1 MACKPL
7 ALIITGIL
15 LTPNFATA
23 NTTISKGNSNQTAE
37 QAAKELANPNTAYAS
52 LNLKLQYSGG
62 YDGGGDSFAT
72 VLQPTLPFPL
82 DNGDKVIFRP
92 AISYV
97 QNDFNVN
104 MPTSS
109 QHMDQSGVSD
119 VSFDLAY
126 APKMEGG
133 TIAAFGL
140 FASLPTGS
148 SELTADQFAVGP
160 EFMYGKVSA
169 ERVVGVFPS
178 HLYGVSGNGADHS
191 DTRINKTSTQLF
203 WVELL
208 EGGWTVGSAPTLSY
222 DWNKDQ
228 AEIPLNISV
237 SKTTV
242 LNGRPWKFG
251 IEVNYYIE
259 KDEKTRPDFMLSFNI
274 SPVVENKLASLFD

>member
-1 MACKPL
+1 MACKSL
-7 ALIITGIL
+7 AVIMSGLL
-15 LTPNFATA
+15 LTSTVAIA
-23 NTTISKGNSNQTAE
+23 KEESNQTAE

-72 VLQPTLPFPL
+72 VLQPTLPFPME
-82 DNGDKVIFRP
+82 NGDKIIFRP

-104 MPTSS
+104 TPTSS

-119 VSFDLAY
+119 ISFDLAY

-133 TIAAFGL
+133 TIAAFGV

-169 ERVVGVFPS
+169 DRVVGVFPS

-222 DWNKDQ
+222 DWNKEQ

-242 LNGRPWKFG
+242 FNGRPWKFG
-251 IEVNYYIE
+251 IEANYYIE
-259 KDEKTRPDFMLSFNI
+259 KDEKTRPDFMLSFNV

>member
-1 MACKPL
+1 MACKSL
-7 ALIITGIL
+7 AVIMSGLL
-15 LTPNFATA
+15 LTSTVAIA
-23 NTTISKGNSNQTAE
+23 NEESNQTAE

-72 VLQPTLPFPL
+72 VLQPTLPFPME
-82 DNGDKVIFRP
+82 NGDKIIFRP

-104 MPTSS
+104 TPTSS

-119 VSFDLAY
+119 ISFDLAY

-133 TIAAFGL
+133 TIAAFGV

-169 ERVVGVFPS
+169 DRVVGVFPS

-222 DWNKDQ
+222 DWNKEQ

-242 LNGRPWKFG
+242 FNGRPWKFG
-251 IEVNYYIE
+251 IEANYYIE
-259 KDEKTRPDFMLSFNI
+259 KDEKTRPDFMLSFNV
-274 SPVVENKLASLFD
+274 SPVVENKLASLFY

>member
-1 MACKPL
+1 MACKSL
-7 ALIITGIL
+7 AVIMSGLL
-15 LTPNFATA
+15 LTSTVAIA
-23 NTTISKGNSNQTAE
+23 NEESNQTAE

-72 VLQPTLPFPL
+72 VLQPTLPFPM
-82 DNGDKVIFRP
+82 DNGDKIIFRP

-104 MPTSS
+104 TPTSS
-109 QHMDQSGVSD
+109 QHMEQSGVSD
-119 VSFDLAY
+119 ISFDLAY

-133 TIAAFGL
+133 TIAAFGV

-148 SELTADQFAVGP
+148 SELTADQFAIGP

-169 ERVVGVFPS
+169 DRVVGVFPS

-222 DWNKDQ
+222 DWNKEQ

-242 LNGRPWKFG
+242 FNGRPWKFG
-251 IEVNYYIE
+251 IEANYYIE

>member
-1 MACKPL
+1 MACKSL
-7 ALIITGIL
+7 AVIMSGLL
-15 LTPNFATA
+15 LTSTVAIA
-23 NTTISKGNSNQTAE
+23 NEESNQTAE

-72 VLQPTLPFPL
+72 VLQPTLPFPME
-82 DNGDKVIFRP
+82 NGDKIIFRP

-104 MPTSS
+104 TPTSS
-109 QHMDQSGVSD
+109 QYMDQSGVSD
-119 VSFDLAY
+119 ISFDLAY

-133 TIAAFGL
+133 TIAAFGV

-148 SELTADQFAVGP
+148 NELTADQFAVGP

-169 ERVVGVFPS
+169 DRVVGVFPS

-191 DTRINKTSTQLF
+191 DARINKTSTQLF

-222 DWNKDQ
+222 DWNKEQ

-242 LNGRPWKFG
+242 FNGRPWKFG
-251 IEVNYYIE
+251 IEANYYIE
-259 KDEKTRPDFMLSFNI
+259 KDEKTRPDFMLSFNV

>member
-1 MACKPL
+1 MACKSL
-7 ALIITGIL
+7 AVIMSGLL
-15 LTPNFATA
+15 LTSTVAIA
-23 NTTISKGNSNQTAE
+23 NEESNQTAE

-72 VLQPTLPFPL
+72 VLQPTLPFPME
-82 DNGDKVIFRP
+82 NGDKIIFRP

-104 MPTSS
+104 TLTSS

-119 VSFDLAY
+119 ISFDLAY

-133 TIAAFGL
+133 TIAAFGV

-169 ERVVGVFPS
+169 DRVVGVFPS

-222 DWNKDQ
+222 DWNKEQ

-242 LNGRPWKFG
+242 FNGRPWKFG
-251 IEVNYYIE
+251 IEANYYIE
-259 KDEKTRPDFMLSFNI
+259 KDEKTRPDFMLSFNV
-274 SPVVENKLASLFD
+274 SPVVENKLASLFY

>member
-1 MACKPL
+1 MACKSL
-7 ALIITGIL
+7 AVIMSGLL
-15 LTPNFATA
+15 LTSTVAIA
-23 NTTISKGNSNQTAE
+23 NEESNQTAE

-72 VLQPTLPFPL
+72 VLQPTLPFPME
-82 DNGDKVIFRP
+82 NGDKIIFRP
-92 AISYV
+92 TISYV

-104 MPTSS
+104 TPISS

-119 VSFDLAY
+119 ISFDLAY

-133 TIAAFGL
+133 TIAAFGV

-169 ERVVGVFPS
+169 DRVVGVFPS

-222 DWNKDQ
+222 DWNKEQ

-242 LNGRPWKFG
+242 FNGRPWKFG
-251 IEVNYYIE
+251 IEANYYIE
-259 KDEKTRPDFMLSFNI
+259 KDEKTRPDFMLSFNV

>member
-1 MACKPL
+1 MACKSL
-7 ALIITGIL
+7 AVIMSGLL
-15 LTPNFATA
+15 LTSTVAIA
-23 NTTISKGNSNQTAE
+23 NEESNQTAE

-72 VLQPTLPFPL
+72 VLQPTLPFPME
-82 DNGDKVIFRP
+82 NGDKIIFRP

-104 MPTSS
+104 TPTSS

-119 VSFDLAY
+119 ISFDLAY

-133 TIAAFGL
+133 TIAAFGV

-148 SELTADQFAVGP
+148 NKLTAEQFAVGP

-169 ERVVGVFPS
+169 DRVVGVFPS
-178 HLYGVSGNGADHS
+178 HLYGVSGNGADNS

-242 LNGRPWKFG
+242 FNGRPWKFG
-251 IEVNYYIE
+251 IEANYYIE

-274 SPVVENKLASLFD
+274 SPVVENKLASLFY

>member
-1 MACKPL
+1 MACKSL
-7 ALIITGIL
+7 AVIMSGLL
-15 LTPNFATA
+15 LTSTVAIA
-23 NTTISKGNSNQTAE
+23 NEESNQTAE

-72 VLQPTLPFPL
+72 VLQPTLPFPME
-82 DNGDKVIFRP
+82 NGDKIIFRP

-97 QNDFNVN
+97 QNDFNVDT
-104 MPTSS
+104 PTSS

-119 VSFDLAY
+119 ISFDLAY

-133 TIAAFGL
+133 TIAAFGV

-169 ERVVGVFPS
+169 DRVVGVFPS
-178 HLYGVSGNGADHS
+178 HLYGVSGNGADKS

-228 AEIPLNISV
+228 VEIPLNFSV

-242 LNGRPWKFG
+242 FNGRPWKFG
-251 IEVNYYIE
+251 IEANYYIE

>member
-1 MACKPL
+1 MACKSL
-7 ALIITGIL
+7 AVIMSGLL
-15 LTPNFATA
+15 LTSTVAIA
-23 NTTISKGNSNQTAE
+23 NEESNQTAD

-62 YDGGGDSFAT
+62 YDGGGDNFTT
-72 VLQPTLPFPL
+72 VLQPTLPFPME
-82 DNGDKVIFRP
+82 NGDKIIFRP

-104 MPTSS
+104 TPTSS

-119 VSFDLAY
+119 ISFDLAY

-133 TIAAFGL
+133 TIAAFGV

-169 ERVVGVFPS
+169 DRVLGVFPS
-178 HLYGVSGNGADHS
+178 HLYGVSGNGADNS

-242 LNGRPWKFG
+242 FNGRPWKFG
-251 IEVNYYIE
+251 IEANYYIE
-259 KDEKTRPDFMLSFNI
+259 KDEKTRPDFMLSFNV

>member
-1 MACKPL
+1 MACKSL
-7 ALIITGIL
+7 AVIMSGLL
-15 LTPNFATA
+15 LTSTVVIA
-23 NTTISKGNSNQTAE
+23 NEESNQTAE

-72 VLQPTLPFPL
+72 VLQPTLPFPME
-82 DNGDKVIFRP
+82 NGDKIIFRP

-104 MPTSS
+104 TPISS

-119 VSFDLAY
+119 ISFDLAY

-133 TIAAFGL
+133 TIAAFGV

-169 ERVVGVFPS
+169 DRVVGVFPS

-222 DWNKDQ
+222 DWNKEQ

-242 LNGRPWKFG
+242 FNGRPWKFG
-251 IEVNYYIE
+251 IEANYYIE
-259 KDEKTRPDFMLSFNI
+259 KDEKTRPDFMLSFNV

>member
-1 MACKPL
+1 MACKSL
-7 ALIITGIL
+7 AVIMSGLL
-15 LTPNFATA
+15 LTSTVAIA
-23 NTTISKGNSNQTAE
+23 NEESNQTAE

-72 VLQPTLPFPL
+72 VLQPTLPFPME
-82 DNGDKVIFRP
+82 NGDKIIFRP

-104 MPTSS
+104 TPISS

-119 VSFDLAY
+119 ISFDLAY

-133 TIAAFGL
+133 TIAAFGV

-169 ERVVGVFPS
+169 DRVVGVFPS

-242 LNGRPWKFG
+242 FNGRPWKFG
-251 IEVNYYIE
+251 IEANYYIE
-259 KDEKTRPDFMLSFNI
+259 KDEKTRPDFMLSFNV
-274 SPVVENKLASLFD
+274 SPVVENKLAPLFD

>member
-1 MACKPL
+1 MACKSL
-7 ALIITGIL
+7 AVIMSGLL
-15 LTPNFATA
+15 LTSTVAIA
-23 NTTISKGNSNQTAE
+23 NEESNQTAE

-72 VLQPTLPFPL
+72 VLQPTLPFPME
-82 DNGDKVIFRP
+82 NGDKIIFRP

-104 MPTSS
+104 TPISS

-119 VSFDLAY
+119 ISFDLAY

-133 TIAAFGL
+133 TIAAFGV

-169 ERVVGVFPS
+169 DRVVGVFPS

-222 DWNKDQ
+222 DWNKEQ

-242 LNGRPWKFG
+242 FNGRPWKFG
-251 IEVNYYIE
+251 IEANYYIE
-259 KDEKTRPDFMLSFNI
+259 KDEKTRPDFMLSFNV

>member
-1 MACKPL
+1 MSGL
-7 ALIITGIL
+7 L
-15 LTPNFATA
+15 LTSTVAIA
-23 NTTISKGNSNQTAE
+23 NEESNQTAE

-72 VLQPTLPFPL
+72 VLQPTLPFPME
-82 DNGDKVIFRP
+82 NGDKIIFRP

-104 MPTSS
+104 TSTSS

-119 VSFDLAY
+119 ISFDLAY

-133 TIAAFGL
+133 TIAAFGV

-148 SELTADQFAVGP
+148 NELTADQFAVGP

-169 ERVVGVFPS
+169 DRVVGVFPS
-178 HLYGVSGNGADHS
+178 HLYGVSGNGADNS

-242 LNGRPWKFG
+242 FNGRPWKFG
-251 IEVNYYIE
+251 IEANYYIE
-259 KDEKTRPDFMLSFNI
+259 KDEKTCSDFMLSFNV

>member
-1 MACKPL
+1 MSGL
-7 ALIITGIL
+7 L
-15 LTPNFATA
+15 LTSTVAIA
-23 NTTISKGNSNQTAE
+23 NEESNQTAE

-52 LNLKLQYSGG
+52 LNLKLQYSAG

-72 VLQPTLPFPL
+72 VLQPTLPFPME
-82 DNGDKVIFRP
+82 NGDKVIFRP

-104 MPTSS
+104 TPTSS

-119 VSFDLAY
+119 ISFDLAY

-133 TIAAFGL
+133 TIAAFGV

-169 ERVVGVFPS
+169 DRVVGVFPS

-191 DTRINKTSTQLF
+191 DTRIKKTSTQLF

-222 DWNKDQ
+222 DWNKEQ

-242 LNGRPWKFG
+242 FNGRPWKFG
-251 IEVNYYIE
+251 IEANYYIE
-259 KDEKTRPDFMLSFNI
+259 KDEKTRPDFMLSFNV

>member
-1 MACKPL
+1 MACKSL
-7 ALIITGIL
+7 AVIMSGLL
-15 LTPNFATA
+15 LTSTVAIA
-23 NTTISKGNSNQTAE
+23 NEDSNQTVE

-52 LNLKLQYSGG
+52 INLKLQYSGG

-72 VLQPTLPFPL
+72 VLQPTLPFPM
-82 DNGDKVIFRP
+82 DNGDKIIFRP
-92 AISYV
+92 AVSYV
-97 QNDFNVN
+97 HNDFDTGSTTNAI
-104 MPTSS
+104 
-109 QHMDQSGVSD
+109 HMDQSGISD
-119 VSFDLAY
+119 ISFDLAY

-133 TIAAFGL
+133 TIAAFGV

-178 HLYGVSGNGADHS
+178 HLYGVSGNGVDKS

-228 AEIPLNISV
+228 AEIPLNFSV

-251 IEVNYYIE
+251 IEANYYIE

>member
-1 MACKPL
+1 MACKSL
-7 ALIITGIL
+7 AVIMSGLL
-15 LTPNFATA
+15 LTSTVAIA
-23 NTTISKGNSNQTAE
+23 NEESNQTAE

-62 YDGGGDSFAT
+62 YDGGGDSFAK
-72 VLQPTLPFPL
+72 VLQPTLPFPME
-82 DNGDKVIFRP
+82 NGDKIIFRP

-104 MPTSS
+104 TPTSS
-109 QHMDQSGVSD
+109 QYMDQSGVSD
-119 VSFDLAY
+119 ISFDLAY

-133 TIAAFGL
+133 TIAAFGV

-148 SELTADQFAVGP
+148 NELTADQFAVGP

-169 ERVVGVFPS
+169 DRVVGVFPS

-191 DTRINKTSTQLF
+191 DARINKTSTQLF

-222 DWNKDQ
+222 DWNKEQ

-242 LNGRPWKFG
+242 FNGRPWKFG
-251 IEVNYYIE
+251 IEANYYIE
-259 KDEKTRPDFMLSFNI
+259 KDEKTRPDFMLSFNV

>member
-1 MACKPL
+1 MACKSL
-7 ALIITGIL
+7 AVIMSGLL
-15 LTPNFATA
+15 LTSTVAIA
-23 NTTISKGNSNQTAE
+23 NEESNQTAE

-72 VLQPTLPFPL
+72 VLQPTLPFPME
-82 DNGDKVIFRP
+82 NGDKIIFRP

-104 MPTSS
+104 TPTSS
-109 QHMDQSGVSD
+109 QYMDQSGVSD
-119 VSFDLAY
+119 ISFDLAY

-133 TIAAFGL
+133 TIAAFGV

-148 SELTADQFAVGP
+148 NELTADQFAVGP

-169 ERVVGVFPS
+169 DRVVGVFPS

-191 DTRINKTSTQLF
+191 DARINKTSTQLF

-222 DWNKDQ
+222 DWNKEQ

-242 LNGRPWKFG
+242 FNGRPWKFG
-251 IEVNYYIE
+251 IEANYYIE

>member
-1 MACKPL
+1 MACKSL
-7 ALIITGIL
+7 AVIMSGLL
-15 LTPNFATA
+15 LTSTVAIA
-23 NTTISKGNSNQTAE
+23 NEESNQTAE

-72 VLQPTLPFPL
+72 VLQPTLPFPME
-82 DNGDKVIFRP
+82 NGDKIIFRP

-97 QNDFNVN
+97 LNDFNVN
-104 MPTSS
+104 TPIST

-119 VSFDLAY
+119 ISFDLAY

-133 TIAAFGL
+133 TIAAFGV

-160 EFMYGKVSA
+160 EFMYGKVSVD
-169 ERVVGVFPS
+169 RVVGVFPS

-222 DWNKDQ
+222 DWNKEQ

-242 LNGRPWKFG
+242 FNGRPWKFG
-251 IEVNYYIE
+251 IEANYYIE
-259 KDEKTRPDFMLSFNI
+259 KDEKTRPDFMLSFNV

>member
-1 MACKPL
+1 MACKSL
-7 ALIITGIL
+7 AVIMSGLL
-15 LTPNFATA
+15 LTSTVAIA
-23 NTTISKGNSNQTAE
+23 NEESNQTAE

-72 VLQPTLPFPL
+72 VLQPTLPFPME
-82 DNGDKVIFRP
+82 NGDKIIFRP

-104 MPTSS
+104 TPTSS

-119 VSFDLAY
+119 ISFDLAY

-133 TIAAFGL
+133 TIAAFGV

-169 ERVVGVFPS
+169 DRVVGVFPS
-178 HLYGVSGNGADHS
+178 HLYGVSGNGADNS

-242 LNGRPWKFG
+242 FNGRPWKFG
-251 IEVNYYIE
+251 IEANYYIE
-259 KDEKTRPDFMLSFNI
+259 KDEKTRPDFMLSFNV

>member
-1 MACKPL
+1 MSGL
-7 ALIITGIL
+7 L
-15 LTPNFATA
+15 LTSTVAIA
-23 NTTISKGNSNQTAE
+23 NEESNQTAE

-72 VLQPTLPFPL
+72 VLQPTLPFPME
-82 DNGDKVIFRP
+82 NGDKIIFRP

-104 MPTSS
+104 TPTSS
-109 QHMDQSGVSD
+109 QHMGQSGVSD
-119 VSFDLAY
+119 ISFDLAY

-133 TIAAFGL
+133 TIAAFGV

-169 ERVVGVFPS
+169 DRVVGVFPS

-191 DTRINKTSTQLF
+191 GTRINKTSTQLF

-222 DWNKDQ
+222 DWKKEQ

-242 LNGRPWKFG
+242 FNGRPWKFG
-251 IEVNYYIE
+251 IEANYYIE
-259 KDEKTRPDFMLSFNI
+259 KDEKTRPDFMLSFNV

>member
-1 MACKPL
+1 MACKSL
-7 ALIITGIL
+7 AVIMSGLL
-15 LTPNFATA
+15 LTSTVAIA
-23 NTTISKGNSNQTAE
+23 NEESNQTAE

-72 VLQPTLPFPL
+72 VLQPTLPFPME
-82 DNGDKVIFRP
+82 NGDKIIFRP

-97 QNDFNVN
+97 LNDFNVN
-104 MPTSS
+104 TPTSS

-119 VSFDLAY
+119 ISFDLAY

-133 TIAAFGL
+133 TIAAFGV

-160 EFMYGKVSA
+160 EFMSGKVSA
-169 ERVVGVFPS
+169 DRVVGVFPS

-222 DWNKDQ
+222 DWNKEQ

-242 LNGRPWKFG
+242 FNGRPWKFG
-251 IEVNYYIE
+251 IEANYYIE
-259 KDEKTRPDFMLSFNI
+259 KDEKTRPDFMLSFNV

>member
-1 MACKPL
+1 MACKSL
-7 ALIITGIL
+7 AVIMSGLL
-15 LTPNFATA
+15 LTSTVAIA
-23 NTTISKGNSNQTAE
+23 NEESNQTAE

-52 LNLKLQYSGG
+52 LNVKLQYSGG

-72 VLQPTLPFPL
+72 VLQPTLPFPME
-82 DNGDKVIFRP
+82 NGDKIIFRP

-104 MPTSS
+104 TLTSS

-119 VSFDLAY
+119 ISFDLAY

-133 TIAAFGL
+133 TIAAFGV

-169 ERVVGVFPS
+169 DRVVGVFPS

-222 DWNKDQ
+222 DWNKEQ

-242 LNGRPWKFG
+242 FNGRPWKFG
-251 IEVNYYIE
+251 IEANYYIE
-259 KDEKTRPDFMLSFNI
+259 KDEKTRPDFMLSFNV
-274 SPVVENKLASLFD
+274 SPVVENKLASLFY

>member
-1 MACKPL
+1 MACKSL
-7 ALIITGIL
+7 AVIMSGLL
-15 LTPNFATA
+15 LTSTVAIA
-23 NTTISKGNSNQTAE
+23 NEESNQTAE

-72 VLQPTLPFPL
+72 VLQPTLPFPME
-82 DNGDKVIFRP
+82 NGDKIIFRP

-104 MPTSS
+104 TPTSS

-119 VSFDLAY
+119 ISFDLAY

-133 TIAAFGL
+133 TIAAFGV

-169 ERVVGVFPS
+169 DRVVGVFPS
-178 HLYGVSGNGADHS
+178 HLYGVSGIGADHS

-222 DWNKDQ
+222 DWNKEQ

-242 LNGRPWKFG
+242 FNGRPWKFG
-251 IEVNYYIE
+251 IEANYYIE

>member
-1 MACKPL
+1 MACKSL
-7 ALIITGIL
+7 AVIMSGLL
-15 LTPNFATA
+15 LTSTVAIA
-23 NTTISKGNSNQTAE
+23 NEESNQTAE

-72 VLQPTLPFPL
+72 VLQPTLPFPME
-82 DNGDKVIFRP
+82 NGDKIIFRP

-104 MPTSS
+104 TPTSS
-109 QHMDQSGVSD
+109 QHMGQSGVSD
-119 VSFDLAY
+119 ISFDLAY

-133 TIAAFGL
+133 TIAAFGV

-169 ERVVGVFPS
+169 DRVVGVFPS

-222 DWNKDQ
+222 DWNKEQ

-242 LNGRPWKFG
+242 FNGRPWKFG
-251 IEVNYYIE
+251 IEANYYIE
-259 KDEKTRPDFMLSFNI
+259 KDEKTRPDFMLSFNV

>member
-1 MACKPL
+1 MACKSL
-7 ALIITGIL
+7 AVIMSGLL
-15 LTPNFATA
+15 LTSTVAIA
-23 NTTISKGNSNQTAE
+23 NEESNQTAE

-72 VLQPTLPFPL
+72 VLQPTLPFPME
-82 DNGDKVIFRP
+82 NGDKIIFRP

-97 QNDFNVN
+97 LNDFNVN
-104 MPTSS
+104 TPTSS

-119 VSFDLAY
+119 ISFDLAY

-133 TIAAFGL
+133 TIAAFGV

-169 ERVVGVFPS
+169 DRVVGVFPS

-222 DWNKDQ
+222 DWKKEQ

-242 LNGRPWKFG
+242 FNGRPWKFG
-251 IEVNYYIE
+251 IEANYYIE
-259 KDEKTRPDFMLSFNI
+259 KDEKTRPDFMLSFNV

>member
-1 MACKPL
+1 MACKSL
-7 ALIITGIL
+7 AVIMSGLL
-15 LTPNFATA
+15 LTSTVVIA
-23 NTTISKGNSNQTAE
+23 NEESNQTAE

-72 VLQPTLPFPL
+72 VLQPTLPFPME
-82 DNGDKVIFRP
+82 NGDKIIFRP

-104 MPTSS
+104 TPIST

-119 VSFDLAY
+119 ISFDLAY

-133 TIAAFGL
+133 TIAAFGV

-169 ERVVGVFPS
+169 DRVVGVFPS

-222 DWNKDQ
+222 DWNKEQ

-242 LNGRPWKFG
+242 FNGRPWKFG
-251 IEVNYYIE
+251 IEANYYIE
-259 KDEKTRPDFMLSFNI
+259 KDEKTRPDFMLSFNV

>member
-1 MACKPL
+1 MACKSL
-7 ALIITGIL
+7 AVIMSGLL
-15 LTPNFATA
+15 LTSTVAIA
-23 NTTISKGNSNQTAE
+23 NEESNQTAE

-62 YDGGGDSFAT
+62 YEGGGDSFAT
-72 VLQPTLPFPL
+72 VLQPTLPFPME
-82 DNGDKVIFRP
+82 NGDKIIFRP
-92 AISYV
+92 VISYV

-104 MPTSS
+104 TPTSS

-119 VSFDLAY
+119 ISFDLAY

-133 TIAAFGL
+133 TIAAFGV

-169 ERVVGVFPS
+169 DRVVGVFPS

-222 DWNKDQ
+222 DWNKEQ

-242 LNGRPWKFG
+242 FNGRPWKFG
-251 IEVNYYIE
+251 IEANYYIE

>member
-1 MACKPL
+1 MSGL
-7 ALIITGIL
+7 L
-15 LTPNFATA
+15 LTSTVAIA
-23 NTTISKGNSNQTAE
+23 NEESNQTAE

-72 VLQPTLPFPL
+72 VLQPTLPFPME
-82 DNGDKVIFRP
+82 NGDKIIFRP

-104 MPTSS
+104 TPISS

-119 VSFDLAY
+119 ISFDLAY

-133 TIAAFGL
+133 TIAAFGV

-169 ERVVGVFPS
+169 DRVVGVFPS
-178 HLYGVSGNGADHS
+178 HLYGVSGNGADYS

-222 DWNKDQ
+222 DWNKEQ

-242 LNGRPWKFG
+242 FNGRPWKFG
-251 IEVNYYIE
+251 IEANYYIE
-259 KDEKTRPDFMLSFNI
+259 KDEKTRPDFMLSFNV

>member
-1 MACKPL
+1 MACKSL
-7 ALIITGIL
+7 AVIMSGLL
-15 LTPNFATA
+15 LTSTVAIA
-23 NTTISKGNSNQTAE
+23 NEESNQTAE

-72 VLQPTLPFPL
+72 VLQPTLPFPME
-82 DNGDKVIFRP
+82 NGDKIIFRP

-97 QNDFNVN
+97 LNDFNVN
-104 MPTSS
+104 TPTSS

-119 VSFDLAY
+119 ISFDLAY

-133 TIAAFGL
+133 TIAAFGV

-169 ERVVGVFPS
+169 DRVVGVFPS

-222 DWNKDQ
+222 DWNKEQ

-242 LNGRPWKFG
+242 FNGRPWKFG
-251 IEVNYYIE
+251 IEANYYIE
-259 KDEKTRPDFMLSFNI
+259 KDEKTRPDFMLSFNV